1 MVFDHHGPWAI
12 PVVSRGSACLPLA
25 LVPGRHSLANAFPV
39 SKRGH
44 PDPGYGGGW
53 LMPMMGRKWL
63 PQEMR
68 KLETQRE
75 PLEGNHFSPTGIL
88 SLSSS

>member
-12 PVVSRGSACLPLA
+12 PVVSRGSACLSLA
-25 LVPGRHSLANAFPV
+25 LVPGRHSLANAFLV

-44 PDPGYGGGW
+44 PDLGYGGGW
-53 LMPMMGRKWL
+53 LMPMMVRKWL

-68 KLETQRE
+68 KLETART
-75 PLEGNHFSPTGIL
+75 S
-88 SLSSS
+88 

>member
-1 MVFDHHGPWAI
+1 MVFHHHGPWAI

-25 LVPGRHSLANAFPV
+25 LVPGRHSLANAFRV

-53 LMPMMGRKWL
+53 LMPVIGSKWL
-63 PQEMR
+63 PQEMVPPFPQEMR
-68 KLETQRE
+68 KLEAQRE
-75 PLEGNHFSPTGIL
+75 PLKGNRFS
-88 SLSSS
+88 